1 MPQAEPSVLRPH
13 ALRVLEARG
22 PPSPTAKDVARG
34 RPRPT
39 RRGHLSGRP
48 SGMPRVAPLEPP
60 RPAHRVRVASGR
72 RSRTGR
78 GGVLDQQP
86 LRPAEIQSAQPPEMR
101 RVGRLGRRRRG
112 GEVESVVPEEYREL
126 QRRLQKNLF
135 PMILEEV
142 PLIGVEGAHLDFTCG
157 RYSHPVKGFPVR
169 DR

>member
-1 MPQAEPSVLRPH
+1 MPQAEPSVRRPH

-22 PPSPTAKDVARG
+22 PPSQMAKDAALDRRRPAPPAR
-34 RPRPT
+34 R
-39 RRGHLSGRP
+39 SVRP
-48 SGMPRVAPLEPP
+48 SGMPQVAPLEPP

-86 LRPAEIQSAQPPEMR
+86 LRPAETRSARPPEMLRAGR
-101 RVGRLGRRRRG
+101 RGRRRRG
-112 GEVESVVPEEYREL
+112 GEVESVVPEEYRKL
-126 QRRLQKNLF
+126 QRRFQKNLF

-142 PLIGVEGAHLDFTCG
+142 PLVGVEGAHLDFTCG